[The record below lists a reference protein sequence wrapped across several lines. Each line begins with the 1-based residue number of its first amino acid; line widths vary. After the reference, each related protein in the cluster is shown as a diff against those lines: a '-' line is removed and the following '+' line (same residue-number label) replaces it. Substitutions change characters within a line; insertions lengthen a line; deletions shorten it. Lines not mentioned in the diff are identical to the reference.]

1 MWEIYHLNGRRIVLE
16 TFFYKI
22 RTNVKM
28 HNKLQG
34 ENLLKKILA
43 LFFAKTVLYT
53 SLVYQKVRKAG
64 KVWNFWDSREH
75 DCNKSQKVDNNN
87 TIIKSGGCKIRLYI
101 LTNMR
106 WVHFSQN
113 SFKQF
118 WWMHTSW
125 EKIPVHI
132 LEVSISSLIW
142 YKFDRGIFFQRY

>member
-1 MWEIYHLNGRRIVLE
+1 MWEIYHLNDRRIVLE

-34 ENLLKKILA
+34 ENLLKKSLA

-75 DCNKSQKVDNNN
+75 DCNKSQKVDKWQYYN
-87 TIIKSGGCKIRLYI
+87 KIRG
-101 LTNMR
+101 M
-106 WVHFSQN
+106 
-113 SFKQF
+113 
-118 WWMHTSW
+118 
-125 EKIPVHI
+125 
-132 LEVSISSLIW
+132 
-142 YKFDRGIFFQRY
+142 

>member
-1 MWEIYHLNGRRIVLE
+1 MTDKFFIDVINLSLNEWIVLE

-22 RTNVKM
+22 WTNVKM

-75 DCNKSQKVDNNN
+75 DCNKSQKVDKWQYYN
-87 TIIKSGGCKIRLYI
+87 KIRG
-101 LTNMR
+101 M
-106 WVHFSQN
+106 
-113 SFKQF
+113 
-118 WWMHTSW
+118 
-125 EKIPVHI
+125 
-132 LEVSISSLIW
+132 
-142 YKFDRGIFFQRY
+142 

>member
-1 MWEIYHLNGRRIVLE
+1 MWEIYHLNDRRIVLE

-101 LTNMR
+101 LTNIGAL
-106 WVHFSQN
+106 FSEFLQTILMN
-113 SFKQF
+113 AYFLGKD
-118 WWMHTSW
+118 TSAY
-125 EKIPVHI
+125 
-132 LEVSISSLIW
+132 S
-142 YKFDRGIFFQRY
+142 RGINKFIELI

>member
-1 MWEIYHLNGRRIVLE
+1 MWEIYHLNDRRIVLE
-16 TFFYKI
+16 FFFQI
-22 RTNVKM
+22 RIHVGIR
-28 HNKLQG
+28 NKLQWDNLFFLKILLYFLPKQFCTHLWFIKKLEWLEKFKIFG
-34 ENLLKKILA
+34 IQENMIATNLKKL
-43 LFFAKTVLYT
+43 L
-53 SLVYQKVRKAG
+53 
-64 KVWNFWDSREH
+64 ND
-75 DCNKSQKVDNNN
+75 N

-142 YKFDRGIFFQRY
+142 YKFDRGIFFQR

>member
-1 MWEIYHLNGRRIVLE
+1 MIEELFSKL
-16 TFFYKI
+16 FFIKYEPMLRCIINCREKI
-22 RTNVKM
+22 FK
-28 HNKLQG
+28 
-34 ENLLKKILA
+34 KKILA

-106 WVHFSQN
+106 SVHFSQN

-142 YKFDRGIFFQRY
+142 YKVDRGIFFQR

>member
-1 MWEIYHLNGRRIVLE
+1 MIEELFSKL
-16 TFFYKI
+16 FFIKYEPMLRCIINCREKI
-22 RTNVKM
+22 LK
-28 HNKLQG
+28 
-34 ENLLKKILA
+34 KKILA

-64 KVWNFWDSREH
+64 KGWNFWDSREH

-101 LTNMR
+101 LTNMKS
-106 WVHFSQN
+106 VHFSQN

-118 WWMHTSW
+118 WLMHTSW

-142 YKFDRGIFFQRY
+142 YKVDRGIFFQR

>member
-1 MWEIYHLNGRRIVLE
+1 MWEIYHLNDRRIVLE

-28 HNKLQG
+28 HDKLQG
-34 ENLLKKILA
+34 ENLLQGEKILA
-43 LFFAKTVLYT
+43 LFFAKTVLYK
-53 SLVYQKVRKAG
+53 VYQKVRKAG

-106 WVHFSQN
+106 SVHFSQN

-118 WWMHTSW
+118 WLMHTSW

-132 LEVSISSLIW
+132 LEVSIRSLIW
-142 YKFDRGIFFQRY
+142 NKVDRGIFFQRY